1 MDFQLNEYGF
11 VRIAVLSPE
20 LRIANIDFNVNEIK
34 RLIKL
39 AGESDAQVVLFP
51 ELSVTGYSCGDL
63 FFQNKLINDTQSALI
78 DICDFSKNINACII
92 VGAPIF
98 NAGKLYNTAV
108 FISDGEIKGI
118 VPKSYLPNYN
128 EFYEK
133 RWFFSAYDSQY
144 DFVEFQGKRI
154 PFGNNLIFSA
164 NQYPDLKIGIEIC
177 EDLWAVSPISS
188 QLALSGA
195 NLILNLSSSNEL
207 VGKYDYRR
215 QLVANQ
221 SARINAIYAY
231 SDVSAWES
239 TTDLVF
245 SGHCIIA
252 ENGKIIKEGERFIFD
267 SQMII
272 ADCDF
277 ELMNN
282 ERNKNSSFN
291 STNHPVTFREIK
303 FDLYDK
309 KVSNLLR
316 NISPTPFVPSEES
329 KLNAIAQEIYNLQST
344 ALARRLL
351 HINIKN
357 CVIGLSGGLDS
368 TLALLVACE
377 SFRKLNLPLSGI
389 YAITMPGF
397 GTTTRTKSNAEL
409 LAQEL
414 GTTLKIIDIKN
425 STRAHFLDIEHNESD
440 TDVVYENAQARRR
453 THILMDYA
461 NKINGIVIGTG
472 DLSEIALGWNTY
484 NADHISMYNVNSSV
498 PKTLVRFLIDWYK
511 NHKASD
517 SIARLLQDILQT
529 PISPELQP
537 LLMDE
542 QFSNQ
547 ETEKI
552 LGPYQLH
559 DFFLYYGIR
568 FALSPK
574 KLFVLANFAFENKYS
589 AEEIINTMEIFY
601 KRFFANQF
609 KRSCFPDGVKIGTV
623 SLSPRGDWRMPS
635 DASAEIWLKE
645 IESMRNNL

>member
-1 MDFQLNEYGF
+1 MEFKLNKYGF
-11 VRIAVLSPE
+11 VRVAVLSPE
-20 LRIANIDFNVNEIK
+20 LRIANIDYNLNEIK
-34 RLIKL
+34 QLIRS
-39 AGESDAQVVLFP
+39 ASESNAQIILFP
-51 ELSVTGYSCGDL
+51 ELSITGYSCGDL
-63 FFQNKLINDTQSALI
+63 FFQNILINNTLTALE
-78 DICDFSKNINACII
+78 DLCEFSKSINANII

-98 NAGKLYNTAV
+98 NAGKLYNAAV
-108 FISDGEIKGI
+108 FINNGEIKGI

-133 RWFFSAYDSQY
+133 RWFFSAFDSQY
-144 DFVEFQGKRI
+144 DFIEINGKQI
-154 PFGNNLIFSA
+154 PFGNDLIFSS

-188 QLALSGA
+188 HLALAGA

-207 VGKYDYRR
+207 IGKYEYRQ

-221 SARINAIYAY
+221 SARINGIYAY
-231 SDVSAWES
+231 SDVSPWES

-245 SGHCIIA
+245 SGHCLIA
-252 ENGKIIKEGERFIFD
+252 ENGKILAESNRFQFD

-291 STNHPVTFREIK
+291 STNHYIDFREIK
-303 FDLYDK
+303 FDLLDV
-309 KVSNLLR
+309 KVSNL
-316 NISPTPFVPSEES
+316 NKEITPMPFVPNDKN
-329 KLNAIAQEIYNLQST
+329 KLDSIAQEILNLQST

-351 HINIKN
+351 HLKMQN

-368 TLALLVACE
+368 TLAMLVAVE
-377 SFRKLNLPLSGI
+377 SFKKLNLPLSGI
-389 YAITMPGF
+389 YTITMPGF

-409 LAQEL
+409 LAQQL
-414 GTTLKIIDIKN
+414 GTTLKVIDIKN
-425 STRAHFLDIEHNESD
+425 STRAHFQDIEHNEAN
-440 TDVVYENAQARRR
+440 TDIVFENAQARRR

-484 NADHISMYNVNSSV
+484 NADQMSMYNVNASV
-498 PKTLVRFLIDWYK
+498 PKTLVRFLIEWYK
-511 NHKASD
+511 NTKASYEVK
-517 SIARLLQDILQT
+517 DILDDILKT

-537 LLMDE
+537 ALNELYND
-542 QFSNQ
+542 Q

-559 DFFLYYGIR
+559 DFILYYGIR
-568 FALSPK
+568 FALSPRK
-574 KLFVLANFAFENKYS
+574 VFLLANFAFEGIYS
-589 AEEIINTMEIFY
+589 QEEIIKTMEIFY
-601 KRFFANQF
+601 KRFFASQF

-623 SLSPRGDWRMPS
+623 ALSPRGDWRMPS
-635 DASAEIWLKE
+635 DANADIWLKE
-645 IESMRNNL
+645 IVEIKNSL

>member
-1 MDFQLNEYGF
+1 MEFQLNEYGF
-11 VRIAVLSPE
+11 VRVAVLSPE
-20 LRIANIDFNVNEIK
+20 IRIAAIDFNLNEIK
-34 RLIKL
+34 RLINL
-39 AGESDAQVVLFP
+39 ACEKDAQIILFP
-51 ELSVTGYSCGDL
+51 ELSITGYSCGDL
-63 FFQNKLINDTQSALI
+63 FFQNELINKVRNALI
-78 DICDFSKNINACII
+78 DLCDFSKNLNASII

-108 FISDGEIKGI
+108 FINSGEIKGI

-133 RWFFSAYDSQY
+133 RWFFSAFDSQY
-144 DFVEFQGKRI
+144 DYIEFQHNSI
-154 PFGNNLIFSA
+154 PFGNDLIFSS

-188 QLALSGA
+188 KLALTGA

-207 VGKYDYRR
+207 IGKYEYRK
-215 QLVANQ
+215 QLIANQ
-221 SARINAIYAY
+221 SARINSIYAY

-245 SGHCIIA
+245 SGHCVIA
-252 ENGKIIKEGERFIFD
+252 ENGKILNESERFHFD

-291 STNHPVTFREIK
+291 STNTRIPFREIK
-303 FDLYDK
+303 FDMYDT
-309 KVSNLLR
+309 KVANPYR
-316 NISPTPFVPSEES
+316 KISPTPFVPSEKI
-329 KLNAIAQEIYNLQST
+329 KLDVLAGEILNLQST

-351 HINIKN
+351 HLGIHN

-368 TLALLVACE
+368 TLAMLVAVE
-377 SFRKLNLPLSGI
+377 SFKKLNLSLSGI
-389 YAITMPGF
+389 YTLTMPGF
-397 GTTTRTKSNAEL
+397 GTTIRTKSNAEL

-414 GTTLKIIDIKN
+414 GTTLKIIDIKD
-425 STRAHFLDIEHNESD
+425 STRAHFQDIQHNEED
-440 TDVVYENAQARRR
+440 TDLVFENAQARRR

-461 NKINGIVIGTG
+461 NLTNGIVIGTG

-484 NADHISMYNVNSSV
+484 NADHMSMYNVNSSV
-498 PKTLVRFLIDWYK
+498 PKTLVRFLIEWYK
-511 NHKASD
+511 DYRASD
-517 SIARLLQDILQT
+517 KIKSILQDILQT
-529 PISPELQP
+529 PISPELLP
-537 LLMDE
+537 SANE
-542 QFSNQ
+542 QYNNQ

-552 LGPYQLH
+552 LGSYQLH

-568 FALSPK
+568 FALSPRK
-574 KLFVLANFAFENKYS
+574 ILLLANFAFENVFSK
-589 AEEIINTMEIFY
+589 EEIINTMEIFY

-635 DASAEIWLKE
+635 DANAEIWLKE
-645 IESMRNNL
+645 IENIKINL